1 MIGGDTVHGS
11 GWSCSCVSYGRR
23 LYEKVAIVGQREW
36 RYGDGSSRRC
46 RQALSPGA
54 SLYECRGV
62 QPPLYSIAIMRTC
75 DASQPSVTAENRAA
89 QVQPSCIRPS
99 LLCTE
104 GSFLTVKKR
113 FHTPGCSRL
122 VLLSS
127 QAPSFPPGACFF
139 MPDFMVQ
146 CR

>member
-46 RQALSPGA
+46 RQALLCTNAAVSSRRCIP
-54 SLYECRGV
+54 
-62 QPPLYSIAIMRTC
+62 YSIAIMRTC

-89 QVQPSCIRPS
+89 QVQPSCIRLS

-104 GSFLTVKKR
+104 GSFPTVKKR